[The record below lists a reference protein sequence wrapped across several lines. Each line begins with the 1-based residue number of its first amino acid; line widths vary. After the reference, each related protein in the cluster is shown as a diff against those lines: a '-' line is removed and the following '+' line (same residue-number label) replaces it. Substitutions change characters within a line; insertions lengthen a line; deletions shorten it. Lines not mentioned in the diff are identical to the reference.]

1 MHNQWEEMLPFYA
14 AGTLPKAEAA
24 RLERHLSHCD
34 ACRRSLNDWRLVAA
48 AVRAEAASQLRDL
61 PPLSPDVMRVAAGQM
76 HNPRMSVNTVSFA
89 PQPVRGQEPPRRA
102 SSTPITLAVAAFTV
116 LLLGGLLVLMALRLT
131 PTEQGSNGV
140 VLMPSATPSE
150 AVTETAPT
158 EILPLIVVIEPSNT
172 PTPPMQDVPSQV
184 PPTSAAPPT
193 VNVPTQIPATPVPPT
208 FVMPTP
214 IAATPEPTTDGSM
227 TFAQVA
233 IGGGGGCTLQ
243 AAIPSGSV
251 INMYAQPRIDSTVLT
266 TISSAELLTGLAMSD
281 NSWFRLQSERG
292 NVGWVQQ
299 GLLSVSGNCDGLP
312 LIFAQ
317 DATNAVTPTET
328 VLPFPTLEATL
339 NSGASQGQNTP
350 ATDSAPPLQS

>member
-24 RLERHLSHCD
+24 RLEHHLSHCD

-61 PPLSPDVMRVAAGQM
+61 PPLSPEVMRVAAGQM
-76 HNPRMSVNTVSFA
+76 YNPRMSANTVSFA
-89 PQPVRGQEPPRRA
+89 PQPVRRQEAQRRT

-131 PTEQGSNGV
+131 PTEQGTNGV
-140 VLMPSATPSE
+140 VLMPSATPSGE
-150 AVTETAPT
+150 ATQTAPT
-158 EILPLIVVIEPSNT
+158 QTLPLIVVIEPTNT

-193 VNVPTQIPATPVPPT
+193 VIVPTQIPASRIPPT

-214 IAATPEPTTDGSM
+214 APTTDGNM
-227 TFAQVA
+227 MFAQVA

-312 LIFAQ
+312 MIFAQ
-317 DATNAVTPTET
+317 DATSAVAPTET
-328 VLPFPTLEATL
+328 VLPFPTLEPTL
-339 NSGASQGQNTP
+339 NSGVTQGQNTP